1 MQTQAYPR
9 PQAEMAILSLENQR
23 LELERWAE
31 RVGHEVVATYDDNGI
46 SGAKGRDYRQQ
57 YDAMLKAAV
66 RREFD
71 IRVMGDR
78 NEGRGEQELKAQW
91 TFAVLRT
98 PRKGP
103 ERESEVNFFQ
113 RDMDGGP
120 A

>member
-1 MQTQAYPR
+1 MRVALYTRVSTDGQTT
-9 PQAEMAILSLENQR
+9 ENQR

-31 RVGHEVVATYDDNGI
+31 RGGHEVVATYDDNGI